1 MSNIFRRVLLLSAV
15 TISLSGCEFWN
26 RSLQDIFH
34 SPFQS
39 TTVREPAPLRMP
51 SSVVVCRT
59 KQCAPAKLSMSREYI
74 YNSLLHLLDNNNR
87 QKALVCQAD
96 AGTHAC
102 TESFVSLPITVGI
115 TPAYMYIDSVNIT
128 DVSIA
133 KGNRSLNLV
142 LNYNV
147 TYNGQSPDCKPAK
160 SLLYVKNVNN
170 IVLED
175 SGYMCKMTSVGQTM
189 IKTLFVID
197 YIDLDYGYIGGFYS
211 VGLSGPA
218 YGGGTGYMIIRLPKD
233 AYPLSP
239 NLTTQAN
246 NTSGILGQ
254 EYINANTPQINN
266 QNSTTYNSNVQIFPI
281 KK

>member
-1 MSNIFRRVLLLSAV
+1 MSNIFHRVFALAV
-15 TISLSGCEFWN
+15 MAATLGGCEFWN
-26 RSLQDIFH
+26 RSVQDVLNN
-34 SPFQS
+34 PFKS
-39 TTVREPAPLRMP
+39 ASVREPAPLRMP

-87 QKALVCQAD
+87 KKALVCQAD
-96 AGTHAC
+96 VGTHAC
-102 TESFVSLPITVGI
+102 TETFVSLPITVGI
-115 TPAYMYIDSVNIT
+115 TPAYMYIDSVKIT

-133 KGNRSLNLV
+133 KGNRSLNLI

-147 TYNGQSPDCKPAK
+147 TYNGQTPDCKPAK

-175 SGYMCKMTSVGQTM
+175 SGYMCRMTSIGQTM

-218 YGGGTGYMIIRLPKD
+218 YGGGSGYMMIRLPKD
-233 AYPLSP
+233 AYPLAPELRQPESAGRSVSSLLNGTAAAP
-239 NLTTQAN
+239 AVTEEKVEM
-246 NTSGILGQ
+246 NT
-254 EYINANTPQINN
+254 
-266 QNSTTYNSNVQIFPI
+266 NVQIFPLN

>member
-1 MSNIFRRVLLLSAV
+1 MAATLG
-15 TISLSGCEFWN
+15 GCEFWN
-26 RSLQDIFH
+26 RSVQDVLNN
-34 SPFQS
+34 PFKS
-39 TTVREPAPLRMP
+39 ASVREPAPLRMP

-87 QKALVCQAD
+87 KKALVCQAD

-102 TESFVSLPITVGI
+102 TETFVSLPITVGI
-115 TPAYMYIDSVNIT
+115 TPAYMYI
-128 DVSIA
+128 
-133 KGNRSLNLV
+133 
-142 LNYNV
+142 
-147 TYNGQSPDCKPAK
+147 DCKPAK

-175 SGYMCKMTSVGQTM
+175 SGYMCRMTSIGQTM

-218 YGGGTGYMIIRLPKD
+218 YGGGTGYMLIRLPKD

-239 NLTTQAN
+239 ELTSAAAGSS
-246 NTSGILGQ
+246 SGNAGQ
-254 EYINANTPQINN
+254 EYINASAPQINAAGTPN
-266 QNSTTYNSNVQIFPI
+266 VNANVQVFPI